1 MLRRIVDVA
10 RLAPSVHNTQPWS
23 WQISGTTL
31 ELWADR
37 TRSLP
42 VADPLGRNLVI
53 SCGTALHHALVAA
66 AAQGAATTVEHL
78 PEGADSDLLARIEV
92 ERTDIPPTA
101 EALARL
107 AAVAARRTDRRRFT
121 SWPVPE
127 EHLEHL
133 AEAGRSWGASVLAVA
148 EPGMRVA
155 IEELLEEARRRQL
168 ADPRLTDETEA
179 WIDHSAVDGIPAA
192 TVPHPEGARGER
204 PTRFGTG
211 LVPVTEEPVIHG
223 TDGILVLTTSDD
235 GPLSWLHAGESL
247 SALWLRA
254 AASGLSLV
262 PLSQAVEVQRT
273 RIDLEQLLPPPA
285 RVPQVLA
292 RVGWQEIGRDDLPRT
307 PRRPLDDVLRMAP

>member
-10 RLAPSVHNTQPWS
+10 RLAPSVHNTQPWW

-66 AAQGAATTVEHL
+66 AAQGAATTVEHQ

-92 ERTDIPPTA
+92 GRTDIPPTA

>member
-92 ERTDIPPTA
+92 ERTDVPPTA

-107 AAVAARRTDRRRFT
+107 SAVAARRTDRRRFT

-155 IEELLEEARRRQL
+155 IEELLEEARRRQH

-179 WIDHSAVDGIPAA
+179 WIDHSSVDGVPAA
-192 TVPHPEGARGER
+192 TVPHLEGARGER

-211 LVPVTEEPVIHG
+211 LVPATEEPVIHG

-273 RIDLEQLLPPPA
+273 RIDLEQLLPPPT
-285 RVPQVLA
+285 RVPQILA
-292 RVGWQEIGRDDLPRT
+292 RVGWQEIGRDDLPRA
-307 PRRPLDDVLRMAP
+307 PRRPLDDVLRVAP